1 MTNEHIKSAKYLLLF
16 LLDPQQKHGLNNV
29 LLRAL
34 LRLHPNSRQDQEDN
48 AHINSICW
56 GLPIDAAAMP
66 GLHGGE
72 LMMGCDSHLYI
83 ETESHVI
90 AIATDLGIADDLM
103 TASKLSAQSS
113 TVSSLI
119 TKIATKQNKKHLL
132 FTLQAEKSNDSQE
145 ALFISY
151 KEFADSVDEVLV
163 SVKGSP
169 NVPGNSPYN
178 PHLLLFYN
186 LLLGDSNS
194 QKENISASQEPNM
207 QPSSNKHNISNK
219 QKSRE
224 MKQIFN
230 DATIETT
237 SMPTKPTIT
246 AESIRQWCIFAED
259 KIKLLEEMRDH
270 QQSLFNKQNTPSN
283 PPSSLYCWLWYPRKL
298 RESLHPDGLPFLV
311 YEIEHPATGKITLD
325 LHYDVKANHWRMD
338 VFRRPG
344 RDGKVVSDLLQE
356 KGIKWQDIDHQENY
370 VPKYIVAIVPD
381 EGGKHELM
389 KLVDNIIARLLEV
402 K

>member
-1 MTNEHIKSAKYLLLF
+1 MTNEHIKSAKHLLLF
-16 LLDPQQKHGLNNV
+16 LLDPQQQHGLNNV

-34 LRLHPNSRQDQEDN
+34 LRLHPDSRQEQEDN
-48 AHINSICW
+48 AHIHINSICW

-66 GLHGGE
+66 GLEGGE
-72 LMMGCDSHLYI
+72 LMMGSDSHLYI
-83 ETESHVI
+83 ETERHII
-90 AIATDLGIADDLM
+90 ALTTDLGATDGLM
-103 TASKLSAQSS
+103 TDAQSA
-113 TVSSLI
+113 TVNSLI
-119 TKIATKQNKKHLL
+119 TKIAIKQNKMHLL
-132 FTLQAEKSNDSQE
+132 FALQAKKSDDRQE

-163 SVKGSP
+163 SVKDAP

-186 LLLGDSNS
+186 LLLGDANS
-194 QKENISASQEPNM
+194 QKENQEEGKEENTEYSMEENTQENISA
-207 QPSSNKHNISNK
+207 
-219 QKSRE
+219 
-224 MKQIFN
+224 
-230 DATIETT
+230 

-246 AESIRQWCIFAED
+246 TESIRQWCVFAED

-283 PPSSLYCWLWYPRKL
+283 QPSSLHCWLWYPRKL

-311 YEIEHPATGKITLD
+311 YEIEHSATGKITLD

-344 RDGKVVSDLLQE
+344 RDGKVVSDLLKE

-381 EGGKHELM
+381 EAGKHELM
-389 KLVDNIIARLLEV
+389 KLVDSIIARLMGREQS

>member
-1 MTNEHIKSAKYLLLF
+1 MINEHIKSAKHLLLF
-16 LLDPQQKHGLNNV
+16 LFDPQQKHGLNNV

-34 LRLHPNSRQDQEDN
+34 LRLHPDSRQEQEDN
-48 AHINSICW
+48 AHIHINSICW

-66 GLHGGE
+66 GFEGGE
-72 LMMGCDSHLYI
+72 LMMGSDSHLYSFLYI
-83 ETESHVI
+83 ETERHVI
-90 AIATDLGIADDLM
+90 ALTTDLGTADDLM
-103 TASKLSAQSS
+103 KAGKAATAM
-113 TVSSLI
+113 SLI
-119 TKIATKQNKKHLL
+119 PKIATKQNKKHLL
-132 FTLQAEKSNDSQE
+132 FALQAQKPDDRQE

-151 KEFADSVDEVLV
+151 KEFANSVDEVLA
-163 SVKGSP
+163 SVKDSP

-186 LLLGDSNS
+186 LLLGDANS
-194 QKENISASQEPNM
+194 QKKNKEENKEEGREESRKDNISAS
-207 QPSSNKHNISNK
+207 
-219 QKSRE
+219 
-224 MKQIFN
+224 
-230 DATIETT
+230 
-237 SMPTKPTIT
+237 MPTNPVIT
-246 AESIRQWCIFAED
+246 TESIRQWCIFAED

-283 PPSSLYCWLWYPRKL
+283 PPSSLHCWLWYPRKL

-311 YEIEHPATGKITLD
+311 YEIEHPTTEKITLD
-325 LHYDVKANHWRMD
+325 LHYDVQANHWRMD

-356 KGIKWQDIDHQENY
+356 KGIKWQDVDHQENY

-381 EGGKHELM
+381 EAGKHELM
-389 KLVDNIIARLLEV
+389 TLVDSIVARLIEG

>member
-1 MTNEHIKSAKYLLLF
+1 MAINEHIKSAKHLLLF
-16 LLDPQQKHGLNNV
+16 LLDPQQQHGLNNV

-34 LRLHPNSRQDQEDN
+34 LRLHPDSRQDQEDN
-48 AHINSICW
+48 AHIHINSICW

-66 GLHGGE
+66 GLEGGE
-72 LMMGCDSHLYI
+72 LMMGSDSHLYI
-83 ETESHVI
+83 ETERHVI
-90 AIATDLGIADDLM
+90 AIATDLGATDGLM
-103 TASKLSAQSS
+103 TDAQSTDQSTDQSS
-113 TVSSLI
+113 TITSLI

-132 FTLQAEKSNDSQE
+132 FALQAKKSDDRQE

-151 KEFADSVDEVLV
+151 KEFADSVDEVLA
-163 SVKGSP
+163 SVKDSP

-178 PHLLLFYN
+178 PHLLLLYN

-194 QKENISASQEPNM
+194 RENNRADNTGENTEHSMEENTQGNISASM
-207 QPSSNKHNISNK
+207 
-219 QKSRE
+219 R
-224 MKQIFN
+224 
-230 DATIETT
+230 
-237 SMPTKPTIT
+237 TKPTIT
-246 AESIRQWCIFAED
+246 AESIRQWCVFAED

-356 KGIKWQDIDHQENY
+356 KGIKWQDVDHQENY
-370 VPKYIVAIVPD
+370 VPKYIVAIVLD
-381 EGGKHELM
+381 EAGKHELM
-389 KLVDNIIARLLEV
+389 NLVDSIIAKLVGREQS

>member
-1 MTNEHIKSAKYLLLF
+1 MTNEHIKSAKHLLLF

-34 LRLHPNSRQDQEDN
+34 LRLHPDSCQDQEDN
-48 AHINSICW
+48 AHIHINSICW

-66 GLHGGE
+66 GLEGGE
-72 LMMGCDSHLYI
+72 LMMGSDSHLYI
-83 ETESHVI
+83 ETERHVI
-90 AIATDLGIADDLM
+90 AIATDLGATDGLM
-103 TASKLSAQSS
+103 TDTQSTAQTSTPATTKSATQST
-113 TVSSLI
+113 TVTSLI

-132 FTLQAEKSNDSQE
+132 FTLQAEKSDDSQE

-163 SVKGSP
+163 SVKDSP

-186 LLLGDSNS
+186 LLLGDANS
-194 QKENISASQEPNM
+194 QNENKEENQKENKEEGREE
-207 QPSSNKHNISNK
+207 
-219 QKSRE
+219 SRKE
-224 MKQIFN
+224 DI
-230 DATIETT
+230 AT
-237 SMPTKPTIT
+237 SMPTIT
-246 AESIRQWCIFAED
+246 AESIRQWCVFAED

-270 QQSLFNKQNTPSN
+270 QQSLFNKQNSPSN
-283 PPSSLYCWLWYPRKL
+283 PLSSLHCWLWYPRKL

-344 RDGKVVSDLLQE
+344 RDGKVVSDLLKE

-381 EGGKHELM
+381 EAGKHELM
-389 KLVDNIIARLLEV
+389 KLVDSIIAKLVGREQS

>member
-1 MTNEHIKSAKYLLLF
+1 MINEHIKSAKYLLLF
-16 LLDPQQKHGLNNV
+16 LLDPQQQHGLNNV

-48 AHINSICW
+48 AHIHINSICW

-66 GLHGGE
+66 GLQGGE
-72 LMMGCDSHLYI
+72 LMMGSDSHLYI
-83 ETESHVI
+83 ETERHVI

-103 TASKLSAQSS
+103 TASKLSAQS
-113 TVSSLI
+113 TIVSSLI

-132 FTLQAEKSNDSQE
+132 FTLQAEKSDDSQE

-151 KEFADSVDEVLV
+151 KEFADSVDEVLA
-163 SVKGSP
+163 SVKDSP

-194 QKENISASQEPNM
+194 QKENQEESQEENREDNRGENTEHSMEENTQENISA
-207 QPSSNKHNISNK
+207 
-219 QKSRE
+219 
-224 MKQIFN
+224 
-230 DATIETT
+230 

-259 KIKLLEEMRDH
+259 KIKLLEDMRDH

-283 PPSSLYCWLWYPRKL
+283 QPSSLHCWLWYPRKL

-311 YEIEHPATGKITLD
+311 YEIEHPTTGKITLD
-325 LHYDVKANHWRMD
+325 LHYDIQANNWRMD
-338 VFRRPG
+338 AFRRPG
-344 RDGKVVSDLLQE
+344 RDGKVVSDLLKE

-381 EGGKHELM
+381 EAGKHELM
-389 KLVDNIIARLLEV
+389 KLVDSIIAKLVGREQS

>member
-1 MTNEHIKSAKYLLLF
+1 MTNEHIKSAKHLLLF
-16 LLDPQQKHGLNNV
+16 LLDPQQQHGLNNV

-34 LRLHPNSRQDQEDN
+34 LRLHPDSRQDQEDN
-48 AHINSICW
+48 AHIHINSICW

-66 GLHGGE
+66 GLEGGE
-72 LMMGCDSHLYI
+72 LMMGSDSHLYI
-83 ETESHVI
+83 ETERHVI
-90 AIATDLGIADDLM
+90 TIATDLGIADALM
-103 TASKLSAQSS
+103 TDSQAA
-113 TVSSLI
+113 TAMSLI
-119 TKIATKQNKKHLL
+119 PKIATKQNKMHLL
-132 FTLQAEKSNDSQE
+132 FALQAKKSNDSQE

-163 SVKGSP
+163 SVKDSP

-194 QKENISASQEPNM
+194 QNENKEENQKENISAS
-207 QPSSNKHNISNK
+207 
-219 QKSRE
+219 
-224 MKQIFN
+224 
-230 DATIETT
+230 
-237 SMPTKPTIT
+237 MPTKPAIT
-246 AESIRQWCIFAED
+246 TESIRQWCVFAED
-259 KIKLLEEMRDH
+259 KIKLLEDMRDH

-325 LHYDVKANHWRMD
+325 LHYDVKANNWRMD

-356 KGIKWQDIDHQENY
+356 KGIKWQDVDHQENY

-381 EGGKHELM
+381 EAGKHELM
-389 KLVDNIIARLLEV
+389 KLVDSIIARLMGREQS

>member
-1 MTNEHIKSAKYLLLF
+1 MAINEHIKSAKHLLLF

-34 LRLHPNSRQDQEDN
+34 LRLHPDSCQDQEDN
-48 AHINSICW
+48 AHIHINSICW

-66 GLHGGE
+66 GLQHGE
-72 LMMGCDSHLYI
+72 LMMGSDSHLYI
-83 ETESHVI
+83 ETERHVI
-90 AIATDLGIADDLM
+90 AIATDLGTADDLV
-103 TASKLSAQSS
+103 TNSQSTDQSSSQSS
-113 TVSSLI
+113 TITSLI
-119 TKIATKQNKKHLL
+119 PKIATKQNKKYLL
-132 FTLQAEKSNDSQE
+132 FALQAEKPDDSQE

-151 KEFADSVDEVLV
+151 KEFADSVDEVLA

-194 QKENISASQEPNM
+194 QKENQKESKEEGREESRKEDISA
-207 QPSSNKHNISNK
+207 
-219 QKSRE
+219 
-224 MKQIFN
+224 
-230 DATIETT
+230 

-246 AESIRQWCIFAED
+246 TESIRQWCIFAED

-283 PPSSLYCWLWYPRKL
+283 PPSSLHCWLWYPRKL

-311 YEIEHPATGKITLD
+311 YEIEHPTTGKITLD

-338 VFRRPG
+338 IFRRPG

-381 EGGKHELM
+381 EAGKHELM
-389 KLVDNIIARLLEV
+389 KLVDSIIARLIEG